1 MRRQV
6 GAFHRPLILCYDN
19 YSNISGQASELS
31 SVLEDPFIDSSI
43 RILERFRS
51 FTTRCQKWKSMR
63 GKWS

>member
-31 SVLEDPFIDSSI
+31 SDTEEDVVSWRILSSI
-43 RILERFRS
+43 RQFVS
-51 FTTRCQKWKSMR
+51 
-63 GKWS
+63 